1 MSRRGRWLAL
11 VAGTIAICATWG
23 CQKPGPAPSTA
34 PSQFLALGD
43 SYTIGES
50 VDASE
55 RWPVQL
61 AQRLRDTD
69 QIDLGEPKIIAHT
82 GWTSGDLGFAV
93 DVEDPKGPFQLVTL
107 LIGVNNQFRHASID
121 EFRTQFADLLRRAI
135 GFAGDDPKHVIVLSI
150 PDWGQTPYA
159 RNDDPERIGRE
170 IDQFNAVCKSE
181 CEKKNVKFID
191 ITPISRHAA
200 SDPSLVA
207 PDGLHPSGKMYREWV
222 QQMLPAVKAA
232 LTPPEKKQPE

>member
-1 MSRRGRWLAL
+1 MLARAAGERSRETDQ
-11 VAGTIAICATWG
+11 VD
-23 CQKPGPAPSTA
+23 
-34 PSQFLALGD
+34 LGD
-43 SYTIGES
+43 
-50 VDASE
+50 
-55 RWPVQL
+55 
-61 AQRLRDTD
+61 
-69 QIDLGEPKIIAHT
+69 PKIIART

-135 GFAGDDPKHVIVLSI
+135 GFAGDDPQRVIVLSI
-150 PDWGQTPYA
+150 PDWGKTPYA
-159 RNDDPERIGRE
+159 RNEDAERIGKE
-170 IDQFNAVCKSE
+170 IDQFNAVCQSE

-207 PDGLHPSGKMYREWV
+207 ADGLHPSGKMYREWV
-222 QQMLPAVKAA
+222 EQMLPAVKAA
-232 LTPPEKKQPE
+232 LTPAEKKQQ